1 MGQVLTAGKPSLPAT
16 DHGTSTCSAAAGV
29 GQALRY
35 TWKGDG
41 AQVGPEPL
49 PTPTLDNAPI
59 GDVSEA
65 PLVDKR
71 CDAGGL

>member
-1 MGQVLTAGKPSLPAT
+1 MGLELTTVMPGPRAT
-16 DHGTSTCSAAAGV
+16 AHGTSTCTAAAGV
-29 GQALRY
+29 GQTLPF

-59 GDVSEA
+59 GNVADA
-65 PLVDKR
+65 PLIGKR
-71 CDAGGL
+71 RNASAL